1 MLNQNVRILVV
12 EDSRTQAQQ
21 LRYILEQQGY
31 EVGVANNGVQAL
43 EMIPKLQPALIISDI
58 VMPKMDGYE
67 LCRRIKNGDIA
78 QKDIPII
85 LVTTMSDPQ
94 DVIRGLECG
103 ADNFVLKPYDE
114 QYLLGRVRYV
124 LVNREMRRADESG
137 MGVEIYFNGQR
148 HFITADR
155 LQILNLLMSTYE
167 AAIQRN
173 KELNRS
179 QEVLQFLNA
188 KLDNAN
194 KELESFSYSVS
205 HDLRAPLRHI
215 DGYLGLLE
223 KHLADLLDEK
233 GRDYL
238 KVISKAAQNMGRL
251 IDDLLAFSQMGR
263 IEMMQRETDVELL
276 IQETIH
282 VLQPELENRKIH
294 WNIAPLPKVR
304 ADYAM
309 LRQVFSNLLGNAAK
323 YTRTKEVA
331 EIEIGVKSTG
341 KEDIFFVRDNG
352 VGFDMQYVDKLFG
365 VFQRLHRAEDF
376 EGTGVGLANVRRI
389 ITRHGGRTWAE
400 GKIDQG
406 ATIYFTLPKSGE
418 QIHE

>member
-1 MLNQNVRILVV
+1 MLNSNVKILVV

-31 EVGVANNGVQAL
+31 EVGVASNGVQAL

-67 LCRRIKNGDIA
+67 LCRRIKNGDVA
-78 QKDIPII
+78 QKDVPII

-173 KELNRS
+173 KELNRN

-223 KHLADLLDEK
+223 KHLADLLDET
-233 GRDYL
+233 GREYL

-263 IEMMQRETDVELL
+263 VEMMQRETDVELL
-276 IQETIH
+276 IQETIL
-282 VLQPELENRKIH
+282 VLQPELENRKIR

-309 LRQVFSNLLGNAAK
+309 LRQVFSNLLGNAVK

-331 EIEIGVKSTG
+331 EIEIGVKSTN

-406 ATIYFTLPKSGE
+406 ATIYFTLPKSEE